1 MQTKTTNCLLWISVL
16 FGTAS
21 ADAIETRTIEIPIGK
36 TGEIQVSEIVSRLA
50 KASGVAL
57 DLPAAGLTLSTQGFA
72 SALTRTLLSE
82 ALGPEVTISFR
93 PGTMVI
99 AIDERILTAARRG
112 EWLGRLRNLGNRAAE
127 AVRTR
132 QAYGMHA
139 LKSFRAND
147 PGRPTVCLI
156 HGLNSSSGGFVHV
169 VPLLE
174 EAGYGIVVYDY
185 PYNRGLFE
193 SCAIFAQ
200 DWAAFRRETQ
210 DRLPWSIIGHSMGS
224 LLARA
229 LIEDDAT
236 WAGDV
241 SSLVMIAPVNQGS
254 QLSKVQTFMQISK
267 GLKAI
272 NGKDATKAML
282 SLSDGLGQAAE
293 DMLPGSKFLKALNR
307 RPRRA
312 GVAYHILAGDR
323 GFLTREGREQIEGR
337 LELVNQN
344 AGIFGRLTRAATA
357 DLPELLDE
365 LTDGKGDGCI
375 AVDRTRL
382 EGVNDHVV
390 IHANHVELVRGPLLY
405 PEPGPVVCMPNVLK
419 WLKADREKGAG
430 IGR

>member
-1 MQTKTTNCLLWISVL
+1 MMQLKALNCLWIALLV
-16 FGTAS
+16 GTTS
-21 ADAIETRTIEIPIGK
+21 ANAVERRTIEIPIGK

-50 KASGVAL
+50 KASGVGL
-57 DLPAAGLTLSTQGFA
+57 ELPQAGLMLSTQGFA
-72 SALTRTLLSE
+72 GALTRTLLAE

-93 PGTMVI
+93 PGAMIIVI
-99 AIDERILTAARRG
+99 DDRILGVDRRA
-112 EWLGRLRNLGNRAAE
+112 EWLGRLRNLGDRAAE
-127 AVRTR
+127 AARRR

-147 PGRPTVCLI
+147 PARPTVCLI

-185 PYNRGLFE
+185 PYNRGLAE
-193 SCAIFAQ
+193 SCAIFAR
-200 DWAAFRRETQ
+200 DWAAFRRDAQ
-210 DRLPWSIIGHSMGS
+210 DRLPWSIVGHSMGA

-236 WAGDV
+236 WGGDV

-254 QLSKVQTFMQISK
+254 QLAKVQTFMQISR

-282 SLSDGLGQAAE
+282 SLSDGLGQAAQ
-293 DMLPGSKFLKALNR
+293 DMLPGSVFLRGLNR

-312 GVAYHILAGDR
+312 LVAYHILAGDR
-323 GFLTREGREQIEGR
+323 GFMTREGRAQIEGP
-337 LELVNQN
+337 LALVNQN
-344 AGIFGRLTRAATA
+344 AGAFARLTRAATA
-357 DLPELLDE
+357 DLPEILDE
-365 LTDGKGDGCI
+365 LTDGTGDGCI
-375 AVDRTRL
+375 AVERTRL
-382 EGVNDHVV
+382 DGVTDHVV

-405 PEPGPVVCMPNVLK
+405 PDPGPVVCMPVVLK
-419 WLKADREKGAG
+419 WLKADREK
-430 IGR
+430 